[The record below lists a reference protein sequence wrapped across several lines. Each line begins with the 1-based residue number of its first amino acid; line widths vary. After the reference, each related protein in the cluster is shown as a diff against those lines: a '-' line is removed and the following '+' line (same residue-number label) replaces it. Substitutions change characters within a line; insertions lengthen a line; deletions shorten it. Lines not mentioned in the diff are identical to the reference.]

1 MYCSVV
7 FTLKYTVGSASYHFF
22 LSQII
27 IISLIFY
34 INKCIFTGATIL
46 CFLFVKKKS
55 INIKDGI

>member
-34 INKCIFTGATIL
+34 INKCIFTGAF
-46 CFLFVKKKS
+46 CKKKS